1 MRLQSSE
8 SWRHQHLMSLT
19 NVKGQRYFDQLAAAQ
34 RSPDSVFAALFLDV
48 YVAPHDSASWYKQ
61 TQLKQL
67 YRQCCRLLLTMYI
80 EFTLY
85 KYLFFATGKRRE
97 CPQRLYVKYH
107 Y

>member
-1 MRLQSSE
+1 
-8 SWRHQHLMSLT
+8 MSLT
-19 NVKGQRYFDQLAAAQ
+19 NVKGQRYLDQLAAAQ
-34 RSPDSVFAALFLDV
+34 RSPGSVFAALFLDV

-67 YRQCCRLLLTMYI
+67 NRQCRRLLLPIYI
-80 EFTLY
+80 HTAY
-85 KYLFFATGKRRE
+85 PLFAIGKQRE

>member
-85 KYLFFATGKRRE
+85 FSSLQGNGGSALNGYT
-97 CPQRLYVKYH
+97 
-107 Y
+107 